1 MSKSAM
7 VWATKYKLLSPI
19 SLKDGKWDKSGAK
32 EEVHSK
38 LMPRAFVED
47 RNAHDN
53 NELYVIDEE
62 RTAELMKQREQS
74 IVENNERAKRES
86 LTQADLIE
94 AIAGGIKSKEVK
106 SSEPSESWSV
116 KELKDYCKENEIS
129 FKGNPGKDKLLQ
141 LIYSN
146 EEE

>member
-1 MSKSAM
+1 MSKSVM

-32 EEVHSK
+32 QEIHSK

-47 RNAHDN
+47 RNSHDN
-53 NELYVIDEE
+53 NEIYVIDEVK
-62 RTAELMKQREQS
+62 TAELMKQREIS
-74 IVENNERAKRES
+74 IAENQERAKRES

-94 AIAGGIKSKEVK
+94 AIAGGLKNNSK
-106 SSEPSESWSV
+106 SSDPDDTWTPA
-116 KELKDYCKENEIS
+116 ELKDYCKKNSIP
-129 FKGNPGKDKLLQ
+129 FKGNPSKVKLLD
-141 LIYSN
+141 LIYNN

>member
-1 MSKSAM
+1 MSNSVM

-19 SLKDGKWDKSGAK
+19 SLKDGKWDKGGAK
-32 EEVHSK
+32 QEIHSK

-47 RNAHDN
+47 RNKHDN

-62 RTAELMKQREQS
+62 KTAELMKQREVS
-74 IVENNERAKRES
+74 IAENQERAKRES

-94 AIAGGIKSKEVK
+94 AIAGGLKNNAK
-106 SSEPSESWSV
+106 SSEPDESWSASDL
-116 KELKDYCKENEIS
+116 KEYCKKNSIS
-129 FKGNPGKDKLLQ
+129 FKGNPGKGKLLD
-141 LIYSN
+141 LIYNN

>member
-7 VWATKYKLLSPI
+7 VWATKYVLKSPI
-19 SLKDGKWDKSGAK
+19 SLKDGTWDKNGAK

-38 LMPRAFVED
+38 LLPRAFVED
-47 RNAHDN
+47 RNAHNN
-53 NELYVIDEE
+53 NELYIIDEE
-62 RTAELMKQREQS
+62 KTTELMKLREQS
-74 IVENNERAKRES
+74 IIENKERAKRES

-94 AIAGGIKSKEVK
+94 AIAGGIKSKPSK
-106 SSEPSESWSV
+106 SSEPDDTWTA
-116 KELKDYCKENEIS
+116 KELKDYCKENSIS
-129 FKGNPGKDKLLQ
+129 FKGNPGKDKLLE